1 MPVEP
6 EPSIAYPPADVPPV
20 DLERFVALRDF
31 EEPARDRIHPVAWA
45 YIDRGAEDQRTFAHE
60 QESWDG
66 FRLRPRVLVDVS
78 DVRLDSTILGRRV
91 SMPVG
96 IAPAALH
103 GLCHADSELATARA
117 AASAGVPMVLSTL
130 SSRSLE
136 AVAAAAPEARRW
148 FQLYVQAAPDQARS
162 LVERAAVA
170 GYEAIVLTVDVPLLG
185 YRDDVLRDRFN
196 PGPEAFGNLE
206 PSGGR
211 VAATELDNVI
221 EARSAPLTWESLAEI
236 RSWSPLP
243 LVLKGVLT
251 PEDARL
257 AVEHGVDAVWVSTH
271 GGRQLDRVVT
281 GVEAIE
287 AVLGAVNRRAEVYLD
302 GGIRRGTQVVIALAL
317 GARAVF
323 TARPFLWALACAGQ
337 PGVEKA
343 LSILGDEVS
352 RAMSLLG
359 APTVDGVRRDHVAT
373 RVDWPR
379 A

>member
-1 MPVEP
+1 MPADP
-6 EPSIAYPPADVPPV
+6 GPIIAYPPADVPPV

-31 EEPARDRIHPVAWA
+31 EGPARERIHPAAWA
-45 YIDRGAEDQRTFAHE
+45 YIDRGAEDQRTLAHE
-60 QESWDG
+60 QGAWDG
-66 FRLRPRVLVDVS
+66 FRLHPRVLVDVS
-78 DVRLDSTILGRRV
+78 GVRLDSTILGRPV

-103 GLCHADSELATARA
+103 GLCHADAELATARA
-117 AASAGVPMVLSTL
+117 AAAAGVPMVLSTL

-136 AVAAAAPEARRW
+136 AVAAAVPEARRW

-162 LVERAAVA
+162 LVERAAAA
-170 GYEAIVLTVDVPLLG
+170 GYEAIVLTVDVPVLG

-196 PGPEAFGNLE
+196 PGPEAFGNLV
-206 PSGGR
+206 PSGGQG
-211 VAATELDNVI
+211 AETELDNVI

-243 LVLKGVLT
+243 LVLKGILT

-281 GVEAIE
+281 GVDAIE
-287 AVLGAVNRRAEVYLD
+287 AVLGAVNGRAEVYLD

-323 TARPFLWALACAGQ
+323 SARPFLWALACAGE

-343 LSILGDEVS
+343 LSILRDEVS
-352 RAMSLLG
+352 RAMSMLG
-359 APTVDGVRRDHVAT
+359 APSVDGIRRDRVTA